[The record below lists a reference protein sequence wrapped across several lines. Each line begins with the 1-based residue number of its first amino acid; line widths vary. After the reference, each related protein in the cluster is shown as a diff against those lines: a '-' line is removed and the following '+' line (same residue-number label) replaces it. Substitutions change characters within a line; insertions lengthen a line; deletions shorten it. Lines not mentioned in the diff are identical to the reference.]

1 MSGDCRA
8 LAARI
13 DAYRNDRLANED
25 RRVFRDHLAECETC
39 RGEAIASEPTLVFAI
54 APSPAPVGEAEAR
67 AILENVK
74 AAIAVRDAA
83 RRLEIPRGRRAAA
96 GLGVAAI
103 LALAFS
109 APLTRRPPV
118 VVSSGARPAAPSGIA
133 GVANRIVGP
142 GSEEPSMPAS
152 ATIYE
157 WNPGTSSPEDP
168 KIVWIVD
175 RSLDL

>member
-1 MSGDCRA
+1 VSGDCRA
-8 LAARI
+8 LPARL
-13 DAYRNDRLANED
+13 DAYRSDRLADED
-25 RRVFRDHLAECETC
+25 RRAFRGHLAECAEC
-39 RGEAIASEPTLVFAI
+39 RAEAIASEPALAFAL
-54 APSPAPVGEAEAR
+54 APPPPPVGEAEAR
-67 AILENVK
+67 AILDNVK
-74 AAIAVRDAA
+74 AALAVRETG
-83 RRLEIPRGRRAAA
+83 RMLERGVLRGRRAAA

-109 APLTRRPPV
+109 APLSRRPPV
-118 VVSSGARPAAPSGIA
+118 AVPSAVRPAPPAGI
-133 GVANRIVGP
+133 VRP
-142 GSEEPSMPAS
+142 GGDEPSMPAS